1 MAIGKVSDFKIYQ
14 EEFFGG
20 MTEKLQQSAQGLAEA
35 SRGSI
40 VIRAHEH
47 RGDYEKESFVK
58 SLSGLV
64 TRQDTTSVAA
74 VTDQALTQDD
84 EIRVKVHRKI
94 GPVAQAKKAF
104 KMISEDPQTL
114 SFILGQQQAQAVAE
128 DMLNTGLSAAV
139 AALANQS
146 AVKNDITSAT
156 VKTITHTNM
165 LQTLA
170 KFGDAADRIVAFVM
184 HSTQF
189 FDLGVQSIADQIES
203 VASSVITAFKV
214 QGFNKPFLVTDSASL
229 IVTGDTPDSYYVL
242 GLAQDGLQLLQSED
256 MDIVS
261 NETITGLEQLV
272 LRYQGEY
279 AYSIGVKGFQWDT
292 TAGGANPEAATV
304 ATGSNWDKVRT
315 STKDLAGVI
324 LKCQAQADQ

>member
-20 MTEKLQQSAQGLAEA
+20 MTEKLQQNAQGIAEA

-58 SLSGLV
+58 SLSALV
-64 TRQDTTSVAA
+64 SRQDITSTAA
-74 VTDQALTQDD
+74 VTDTALTQDD

-128 DMLNTGLSAAV
+128 DMLNTGLTAIV
-139 AALANQS
+139 AALVSQS
-146 AVKNDITSAT
+146 AVKNDVTSAT
-156 VKTITHTNM
+156 VKTCTHSN
-165 LQTLA
+165 LLGTLA
-170 KFGDAADRIVAFVM
+170 KFGDAADRIVAWVI
-184 HSTQF
+184 HSTQW
-189 FDLGVQSIADQIES
+189 FDLGLQSISDQITN
-203 VASSVITAFKV
+203 VADRVISAYSV
-214 QGFNKPFLVTDSASL
+214 QGFNRPFLVTDSASL
-229 IVTGDTPDSYYVL
+229 IKTADTPDSYYVL
-242 GLAQDGLQLLQSED
+242 GLAQDGLQLLQSEQ

-261 NETITGLEQLV
+261 NATVTGLEQLV

-279 AYSIGVKGFQWDT
+279 AYSVGVKGFQWDT
-292 TAGGANPEAATV
+292 TSGQSNPDSSTIG
-304 ATGSNWDKVRT
+304 TGSNWDLVRT
-315 STKDLAGVI
+315 STKDLAGVV
-324 LKCQAQADQ
+324 LKCQALADQ

>member
-20 MTEKLQQSAQGLAEA
+20 MTEKLQQNAQGLAES

-40 VIRAHEH
+40 IIKAHEH

-64 TRQDTTSVAA
+64 SEQDITSVAS
-74 VTDQALTQDD
+74 VEDTPLTQDE

-104 KMISEDPQTL
+104 KMISEDPQVL
-114 SFILGQQQAQAVAE
+114 SFMLGQQQAQAVAE
-128 DMLNTGLSAAV
+128 DMLNTGLKAV
-139 AALANQS
+139 AAALANTS

-156 VKTITHTNM
+156 VKTITHTNL

-170 KFGDAADRIVAFVM
+170 KFGDAADRVVAFVM

-214 QGFNKPFLVTDSASL
+214 QGFNKPFLVTDSSSL

-242 GLAQDGLQLLQSED
+242 GLVQDGLQLLQSEQ

-261 NETITGLEQLV
+261 SETITGLEQLV

-279 AYSIGVKGFQWDT
+279 AYTVGVKGFKWDT
-292 TAGGANPEAATV
+292 ANGLTNPSAATIG
-304 ATGSNWDKVRT
+304 TGSNWDKVRT
-315 STKDLAGVI
+315 SDKDLAGVI